1 MFLPIFSFSNFMFV
15 KNSLTIFCSRLHTW
29 KSCIVSESN
38 LLWKFVVGVNL
49 EGKLAQ
55 SVYPT
60 FQILVCC
67 CSLFWLL
74 FSHIFLQLL
83 LLYCLLK
90 QTQYLAY
97 LIYEKSWKFWWIRM
111 KNSIKIE
118 RESVKLF
125 SCQSISKLKNVQ
137 IDSNHWYVVQFGT
150 EKIFYFCNF

>member
-15 KNSLTIFCSRLHTW
+15 KNSLTIFCSRLHMW

-60 FQILVCC
+60 FQILVCH

-74 FSHIFLQLL
+74 FSHIFPSIAIVILTFKANT
-83 LLYCLLK
+83 YR
-90 QTQYLAY
+90 AY
-97 LIYEKSWKFWWIRM
+97 LIYEKSWELWWIRM
-111 KNSIKIE
+111 RNSIKME